1 MSVSSVSGSTSSYM
15 SSSSSSS
22 SSSSISGMS
31 QDDFL
36 SLLISQLQNQ
46 NPLEPTSTD
55 KVLDQMLSYASY
67 SQQESMSTALDSI
80 SSTLSSIASALDI
93 TV

>member
-1 MSVSSVSGSTSSYM
+1 MSVSAVSSASTATTSST

-22 SSSSISGMS
+22 FST
-31 QDDFL
+31 DDFL
-36 SLLISQLQNQ
+36 TLLVQQLQNQ

-55 KVLDQMLSYASY
+55 KMLDQMLSYASF
-67 SQQESMSTALDSI
+67 SQEAETGTTLDNIASKLDSI
-80 SSTLSSIASALDI
+80 VAALDI

>member
-1 MSVSSVSGSTSSYM
+1 MSVSAVSSSTIATTTSST

-22 SSSSISGMS
+22 FSNE
-31 QDDFL
+31 DFL
-36 SLLISQLQNQ
+36 SLLVEQLQNQ

-55 KVLDQMLSYASY
+55 KMLDQMLSYASY
-67 SQQESMSTALDSI
+67 SQESDTSQTLEDIASKLDTI
-80 SSTLSSIASALDI
+80 VSALDI